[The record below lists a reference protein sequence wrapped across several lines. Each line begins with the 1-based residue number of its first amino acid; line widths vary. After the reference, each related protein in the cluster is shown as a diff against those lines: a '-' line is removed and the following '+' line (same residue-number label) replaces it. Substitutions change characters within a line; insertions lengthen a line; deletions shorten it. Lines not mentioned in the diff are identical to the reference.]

1 MYELV
6 GVIQRIVQETVA
18 AMKLTDKAAGTVI
31 SISPLKV
38 LPDLNAQQIPD
49 AALLLTD
56 SVRGRLAVG
65 DKVLMLRV
73 QGGNQYIILSKME

>member
-49 AALLLTD
+49 AAILLTD